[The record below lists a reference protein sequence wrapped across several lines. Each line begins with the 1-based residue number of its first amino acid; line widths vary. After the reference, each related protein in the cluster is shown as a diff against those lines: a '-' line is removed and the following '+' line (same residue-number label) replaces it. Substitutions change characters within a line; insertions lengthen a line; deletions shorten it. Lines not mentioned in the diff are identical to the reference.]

1 MAEKYILLLIV
12 TFHPPLKNYY
22 FITSSFGEYRTT
34 HLHLGIDFST
44 NGKIGIPVYA
54 CEDGEIYRIKV
65 SSKGYGKA
73 LFLRS
78 NKYIYVYAHLDKFR
92 KDIENFVFKKQLKR
106 KKVELDLFPSKK
118 FKVKEGEIIGYVGET
133 GAGGPHLHFEIRNL
147 YNQALS
153 LPHKILNYRDLNKP
167 VIKGFLIQI
176 DSFNSTIDSFFFDKI
191 ISPGET
197 VEVWGN
203 IKISMLAYDREK
215 KTTGISGFEVYLND
229 KKIKH
234 FFFNKISINNGDFK
248 KNNRIYLT
256 KTNSFARSFI
266 KIGNFRFKENLNK
279 ILTIKAIVF
288 DYKGKSDTGKI
299 FIKIRKNK
307 LKFKENY
314 WDLKIKELFIKFF
327 NFGIL
332 IGTENQTVASVLGFN
347 KIMNGYAIWLNP
359 KNYLKIYEKDI
370 YILETNKKN
379 KIKFENWEIS
389 IEKADI
395 DGVEEVI
402 PTYRSILI
410 TYNPTKISFKDL
422 KENIKNMEKNL
433 SKVELPA
440 PRTIEIPVV
449 YGGEYGP
456 DIEFVAKHNGLTVE
470 EVIDIH
476 SKGKYLIYMIG
487 FTPGFPFLG
496 GLSEKLFT
504 PRLETPRVKVPAGS
518 VGIANNQTG
527 IYPIDSPGGWRIIGR
542 TPIKLYDPSKDP
554 PVILSPGDFIRFV
567 PIDEEEYKKMLKN

>member
-1 MAEKYILLLIV
+1 MYKEARYLIAGDKGLLV
-12 TFHPPLKNYY
+12 
-22 FITSSFGEYRTT
+22 EY
-34 HLHLGIDFST
+34 G
-44 NGKIGIPVYA
+44 
-54 CEDGEIYRIKV
+54 
-65 SSKGYGKA
+65 
-73 LFLRS
+73 
-78 NKYIYVYAHLDKFR
+78 
-92 KDIENFVFKKQLKR
+92 
-106 KKVELDLFPSKK
+106 
-118 FKVKEGEIIGYVGET
+118 
-133 GAGGPHLHFEIRNL
+133 
-147 YNQALS
+147 
-153 LPHKILNYRDLNKP
+153 
-167 VIKGFLIQI
+167 
-176 DSFNSTIDSFFFDKI
+176 DKI
-191 ISPGET
+191 DPEINAKVRAIS
-197 VEVWGN
+197 
-203 IKISMLAYDREK
+203 L
-215 KTTGISGFEVYLND
+215 
-229 KKIKH
+229 
-234 FFFNKISINNGDFK
+234 
-248 KNNRIYLT
+248 
-256 KTNSFARSFI
+256 
-266 KIGNFRFKENLNK
+266 
-279 ILTIKAIVF
+279 
-288 DYKGKSDTGKI
+288 
-299 FIKIRKNK
+299 
-307 LKFKENY
+307 
-314 WDLKIKELFIKFF
+314 
-327 NFGIL
+327 
-332 IGTENQTVASVLGFN
+332 
-347 KIMNGYAIWLNP
+347 
-359 KNYLKIYEKDI
+359 
-370 YILETNKKN
+370 
-379 KIKFENWEIS
+379 S

>member
-1 MAEKYILLLIV
+1 MYKEARYLIAGDKGLLV
-12 TFHPPLKNYY
+12 
-22 FITSSFGEYRTT
+22 EY
-34 HLHLGIDFST
+34 G
-44 NGKIGIPVYA
+44 
-54 CEDGEIYRIKV
+54 
-65 SSKGYGKA
+65 
-73 LFLRS
+73 
-78 NKYIYVYAHLDKFR
+78 
-92 KDIENFVFKKQLKR
+92 
-106 KKVELDLFPSKK
+106 
-118 FKVKEGEIIGYVGET
+118 
-133 GAGGPHLHFEIRNL
+133 
-147 YNQALS
+147 
-153 LPHKILNYRDLNKP
+153 
-167 VIKGFLIQI
+167 
-176 DSFNSTIDSFFFDKI
+176 DKI
-191 ISPGET
+191 DPEINAKVRAIS
-197 VEVWGN
+197 
-203 IKISMLAYDREK
+203 L
-215 KTTGISGFEVYLND
+215 
-229 KKIKH
+229 
-234 FFFNKISINNGDFK
+234 
-248 KNNRIYLT
+248 
-256 KTNSFARSFI
+256 
-266 KIGNFRFKENLNK
+266 
-279 ILTIKAIVF
+279 
-288 DYKGKSDTGKI
+288 
-299 FIKIRKNK
+299 
-307 LKFKENY
+307 
-314 WDLKIKELFIKFF
+314 
-327 NFGIL
+327 
-332 IGTENQTVASVLGFN
+332 
-347 KIMNGYAIWLNP
+347 
-359 KNYLKIYEKDI
+359 
-370 YILETNKKN
+370 
-379 KIKFENWEIS
+379 S

-433 SKVELPA
+433 SKIELPA